1 MAVGIL
7 HEERLDACPSAEKTN
22 TWLILRI
29 AIESPGDAG
38 RQLET
43 NSGDLGSRES
53 GMISVGKD
61 GRMWLTLVAVS
72 MAASSLAAA
81 ETVWSQPAPASLQR
95 TAYSLDSP
103 AQWLSYE
110 GKSDAWYTATESCR
124 RLLDTLDIG
133 QPLVNRHLPHIRR
146 YAAMLGRVSEF
157 DWKTVTAPE
166 FLQNMLEDLSA
177 GKQPHVRYAGI
188 GMAFP
193 YWSETMQ
200 RIEAIW
206 THVPPDYDP
215 TKGYQVFMYYKCGGG
230 IHNKNGR
237 AAGGYRP
244 TVEVANQT
252 DTFHCW
258 SSLNIQIKGRMGGH
272 IELTEAMDALC
283 REFSVDRDRVF
294 LTGWSDGGFTAVWL
308 ASHYPHLVTGIAPSC
323 GNWQYANVE
332 YLGLTN
338 LPTLN
343 VDGWFDGGYNNISF
357 ARWQMLRSDKA
368 DTACIWGQHGHSYQP
383 YEDVDEFKY
392 ILDWAKKYRR
402 DLHPKRV
409 RYATWNLA
417 WHQAYWGS
425 IERMIDPLLACQI
438 DLEVKPDNRIDGRTW
453 NVAELK
459 LSLCNALVDMSRPI
473 TVIINGREVYAGP
486 ARAEL
491 DVKMAERPKAPF
503 VKDAAMSD
511 EIAAVTVGSSYDT
524 NGFLAIP
531 DRRWIS
537 VRPTGLAETTTTL
550 LARWWPENAKAD
562 SDVTDQDLA
571 ECNLILYGGSEMNQ
585 LTARMADRLPVKFE
599 NGRFSVG
606 SAVYDRPT
614 HCVTFL
620 HPNPLNPKK
629 YALVYACNDPAAFA
643 ANGFFEMTGESIW
656 KFRRGDAVISGIPA
670 EPIQWGV
677 AVRSSRYLQRHVMFG
692 ADWCPDERP
701 PLGVAT
707 AAFDYLQLLR
717 LRADALREATD
728 VDVGI
733 IWEHTPGWN
742 RWQDGMPSGPVT
754 FQALATQD
762 VCPEQV
768 CVGEMTGEDLLR
780 ERSRPAAWS
789 LLTDRR
795 QPAYV
800 AGKTLAVSDIV
811 PEKTY
816 RVAMGFRGIPHMG
829 PTPRKC
835 PGFSAGPLRRS
846 SWPTKA
852 TPCQLGTSPGHRYRS
867 WKPSLSTSASI
878 RKSRR
883 VLRALA

>member
-1 MAVGIL
+1 M
-7 HEERLDACPSAEKTN
+7 
-22 TWLILRI
+22 
-29 AIESPGDAG
+29 
-38 RQLET
+38 
-43 NSGDLGSRES
+43 
-53 GMISVGKD
+53 
-61 GRMWLTLVAVS
+61 
-72 MAASSLAAA
+72 
-81 ETVWSQPAPASLQR
+81 
-95 TAYSLDSP
+95 
-103 AQWLSYE
+103 
-110 GKSDAWYTATESCR
+110 
-124 RLLDTLDIG
+124 
-133 QPLVNRHLPHIRR
+133 
-146 YAAMLGRVSEF
+146 
-157 DWKTVTAPE
+157 
-166 FLQNMLEDLSA
+166 
-177 GKQPHVRYAGI
+177 
-188 GMAFP
+188 
-193 YWSETMQ
+193 
-200 RIEAIW
+200 
-206 THVPPDYDP
+206 
-215 TKGYQVFMYYKCGGG
+215 
-230 IHNKNGR
+230 
-237 AAGGYRP
+237 
-244 TVEVANQT
+244 
-252 DTFHCW
+252 
-258 SSLNIQIKGRMGGH
+258 
-272 IELTEAMDALC
+272 
-283 REFSVDRDRVF
+283 
-294 LTGWSDGGFTAVWL
+294 
-308 ASHYPHLVTGIAPSC
+308 
-323 GNWQYANVE
+323 
-332 YLGLTN
+332 
-338 LPTLN
+338 
-343 VDGWFDGGYNNISF
+343 
-357 ARWQMLRSDKA
+357 
-368 DTACIWGQHGHSYQP
+368 
-383 YEDVDEFKY
+383 DEFKY

-417 WHQAYWGS
+417 WHQAYWVS

-503 VKDAAMSD
+503 VKDAAMPD

-629 YALVYACNDPAAFA
+629 YVLVYACNDPAAFA

-717 LRADALREATD
+717 LRADA
-728 VDVGI
+728 
-733 IWEHTPGWN
+733 
-742 RWQDGMPSGPVT
+742 
-754 FQALATQD
+754 
-762 VCPEQV
+762 
-768 CVGEMTGEDLLR
+768 
-780 ERSRPAAWS
+780 PA
-789 LLTDRR
+789 R
-795 QPAYV
+795 
-800 AGKTLAVSDIV
+800 
-811 PEKTY
+811 
-816 RVAMGFRGIPHMG
+816 
-829 PTPRKC
+829 
-835 PGFSAGPLRRS
+835 
-846 SWPTKA
+846 
-852 TPCQLGTSPGHRYRS
+852 GHRRGRRHH
-867 WKPSLSTSASI
+867 LGAH
-878 RKSRR
+878 SRLEPLAGR
-883 VLRALA
+883 HALRAGHLPSPRHPGRLSGAGLRGRDDR